1 MGGLGIARP
10 VILSWML
17 LLLVGGAVCA
27 SAWGASAMVIQVR
40 AGQSG
45 GDTPT
50 PALLA
55 EPGEANRVRVAP
67 GATDRTVLIEDLGA
81 VLGGCV
87 ALDAHHARCDDVA
100 PGEPVL
106 VQTDDLDDV
115 VVALPG
121 TAIRADGGPGADRLT
136 GADRSDRLSGDG
148 GAGDVLA
155 GMGGDDFLGDGD
167 GYAGREFEGRVISPA
182 TAVDAD
188 VLDGG
193 AGNDTVSY
201 YGRATA
207 VHVDLGDT
215 MPDGQAG
222 EGDVLTSIEGAY
234 GGSGADRLTG
244 SAQRNVL
251 EGGAGRDVI
260 DSGAGDDLVT
270 GGKGDD
276 RISLG
281 SGDDVVYEKRQRAPT
296 GRDHITCGTG
306 SDHIRAQDTHVG
318 RLARDCELF
327 TAVERVTGASDAV
340 TVPLRGV
347 RRSGTTARVAVQC
360 ARATG
365 SPACI
370 ITGRLR
376 AVGSST
382 TLAAPLAPVKV
393 KPGRRGTLRLRLTPA
408 GQRRVR
414 RGKHV
419 RLLVAER
426 GAGRAGFRVRERAR
440 AQAQVVVR

>member
-1 MGGLGIARP
+1 MRGLGSARP

-17 LLLVGGAVCA
+17 SLLVGAAVGG

-67 GATDRTVLIEDLGA
+67 GPTDRTVLIEDLGA
-81 VLGGCV
+81 VVKGCV
-87 ALDAHHARCDDVA
+87 AVDAHHARCEDVA
-100 PGEPVL
+100 PGEPVI
-106 VQTDDLDDV
+106 VHAGDLDDV

-121 TAIRADGGPGADRLT
+121 AAIDAAGGPGADRLT
-136 GADRSDRLSGDG
+136 GADRSDDLSGDG
-148 GAGDVLA
+148 GAGDVLI
-155 GMGGDDFLGDGD
+155 GMGGDDLLGDGD
-167 GYAGREFEGRVISPA
+167 GYAGEHFEGRVLFGS

-193 AGNDTVSY
+193 AGNDIVSY
-201 YGRATA
+201 SGRATA

-215 MPDGQAG
+215 MPDGQAA
-222 EGDVLTSIEGAY
+222 EGDVLRSIEGAY

-244 SAQRNVL
+244 SAERNVL
-251 EGGAGRDVI
+251 EGGAGRDLI
-260 DSGAGDDLVT
+260 ESGAGDDLVT

-276 RISLG
+276 RLSLG
-281 SGDDVVYEKRQRAPT
+281 SGDDVVYETRQRAPA

-318 RLARDCELF
+318 SLARDCELF
-327 TAVERVTGASDAV
+327 TAVERVTGAGDAV

-347 RRSGTTARVAVQC
+347 RRSGTTALVAVQC
-360 ARATG
+360 ARAKG

-376 AVGSST
+376 AVGSTT
-382 TLAAPLAPVKV
+382 TLAAALARVTV
-393 KPGRRGTLRLRLTPA
+393 KPGTQGTLRLRLTPA
-408 GQRRVR
+408 GHRRVR
-414 RGKHV
+414 PGKHV

-426 GAGRAGFRVRERAR
+426 TTVRAGFRVRERAR